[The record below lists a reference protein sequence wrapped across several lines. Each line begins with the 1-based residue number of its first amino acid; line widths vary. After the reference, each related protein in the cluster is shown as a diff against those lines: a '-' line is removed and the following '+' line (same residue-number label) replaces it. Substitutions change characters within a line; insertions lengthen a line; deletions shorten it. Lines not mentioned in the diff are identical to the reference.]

1 MRTLLSLTVSACILF
16 MGSLVAGCT
25 ETMPAKEA
33 EPQSIQDV
41 AKAAMNSSG
50 KLTKEQVNALIRA
63 NAACRPDDK
72 R

>member
-1 MRTLLSLTVSACILF
+1 

-25 ETMPAKEA
+25 ETMPVKEA
-33 EPQSIQDV
+33 EPQNIQDV
-41 AKAAMNSSG
+41 AKAAMKSSG